1 MKKILVISFSKIHQD
16 GRVLRQIKSLI
27 EHNYSVTVIGF
38 TNPNVD
44 GVEFWQVSQNNLDI
58 KTKFLFIILL
68 KLRLY
73 SFYSKID
80 YRYQNLSK
88 IWESRINKRFDL
100 IIGNDIETLFPTTYL
115 AKNSIPVFFDAH
127 EYFPEQKSGYLWKF
141 IWHSYRDWLGKNY
154 LPKVSKMCTVS
165 ENIRQE
171 YISKYSVD
179 SFLMPNAKEYYDLTP
194 SSVEYDKIKLV
205 HHGMAI
211 RERGLHL
218 LLQLI
223 KLLDARFTLDLF
235 LVEGDT
241 GYWSEIEDEVS
252 DLPKVTLHKGIPVAE
267 IPVVLNQFDI
277 GVHLIPPINFN
288 QKNCLPNKYFEF
300 IQARLA
306 LATGPTP
313 DMKRLTEKYQ
323 IGLVSDNFH
332 PSSLAN
338 MLNRKTS
345 TEIYQLKKNTHKIAR
360 DLSFEKY
367 STKFID
373 EIKNIL

>member
-1 MKKILVISFSKIHQD
+1 MKKILIISFSKIHQD

-194 SSVEYDKIKLV
+194 STVENDKIKLV

>member
-16 GRVLRQIKSLI
+16 GRVFRQIRSLS
-27 EHNYSVTVIGF
+27 ENYNFVTVIGYS
-38 TNPNVD
+38 NPNID
-44 GVEFWQVSQNNLDI
+44 QIEFWKVPQIEIRIVKKLF
-58 KTKFLFIILL
+58 FLILL
-68 KLRLY
+68 KFKFFNIY
-73 SFYSKID
+73 SRTEPRFI
-80 YRYQNLSK
+80 NLKK
-88 IWESRINKRFDL
+88 IWKSQIHNNFDL
-100 IIGNDIETLFPTTYL
+100 IIANDVESLFPTIYL
-115 AKNSIPVFFDAH
+115 SQEKIPVFFDAH
-127 EYFPEQKSGYLWKF
+127 EYFPEQKSSNLWKF

-154 LPKVSKMCTVS
+154 LHKVSKMCTVS

-179 SFLMPNAKEYYDLTP
+179 SFLMPNAKEFYNLTP
-194 SSVEYDKIKLV
+194 VPVENDKIKIV

-218 LLQLI
+218 LLKLL
-223 KLLDARFTLDLF
+223 KLLDTRFTLDLF
-235 LVEGDT
+235 LVEGDD
-241 GYWSEIEDEVS
+241 GYLSEIEEEVS
-252 DLPKVTLHKGIPVAE
+252 NLPKATLHKGIPVAE
-267 IPVVLNQFDI
+267 IPIVLNQFDI

-313 DMKRLTEKYQ
+313 DMQRLTDKYKL
-323 IGLVSDNFH
+323 GLVSENFN

-338 MLNRKTS
+338 LLNTKTS
-345 TEIYQLKKNTHKIAR
+345 IEIYQYKKNSHKIAR
-360 DLSFEKY
+360 DLSFERY
-367 STKFID
+367 STRFID